1 MTTFLDYLSL
11 NETGLNL
18 LNKSDVMK
26 ACHLI
31 ENTAKNNGVIW
42 TAGNG
47 GSASTASHAQCD
59 LSKGVSESAAI
70 NIRAV
75 CLNDLMPLL
84 SAWEND
90 FGHEEAIVNI
100 CKTHVQINDLL
111 LLISGSG
118 NSSNIINAAN
128 WARENNIQSIT
139 LTGFD
144 GGRLRSLGTC
154 SIHVPIQD
162 MQVVENLHLVIIH
175 YFLKFF
181 EK

>member
-1 MTTFLDYLSL
+1 MITLVDYLSL
-11 NETGLNL
+11 NKAGVNAI
-18 LNKSDVMK
+18 NKTEVMK
-26 ACHLI
+26 ACQLI
-31 ENTAKNNGVIW
+31 QDTINDNGIIW

-59 LSKGVSESAAI
+59 LSKGVSQSTHF
-70 NIRAV
+70 NVRAV

-90 FGHEEAIVNI
+90 FGHEEAIVNV
-100 CKTHVQINDLL
+100 CKTHVRMNDLL

-128 WARENNIQSIT
+128 WAIENNIRSIT
-139 LTGFD
+139 MTGFD
-144 GGRLRSLGTC
+144 GGKLRSLSTC
-154 SIHVPIQD
+154 SIHVPIED
-162 MQVVENLHLVIIH
+162 MQVVENLHLLITH

-181 EK
+181 QK